1 MAMPERICRSVP
13 VPSSRVKRSSLLD
26 FFTAWQSFTFTAR
39 KSLLQ
44 KVSKSTLSSR
54 HGRSAAAIGVFA
66 SRTDLFLSGQVNR

>member
-1 MAMPERICRSVP
+1 MATRVLPTSSSGWYQAAMPERICRSVP

-44 KVSKSTLSSR
+44 KVSKSTFSVS
-54 HGRSAAAIGVFA
+54 
-66 SRTDLFLSGQVNR
+66 